1 MVNLDEVINACK
13 VLKAFC
19 EENVSCDSCPVG
31 DGFSCAFSFMDGY
44 IEAIEEWIETMT
56 KWHEAE
62 LKLMPI
68 SEEYWS
74 SLERKEE
81 LLSAC
86 SMLIEY
92 LEPMVCNQDECDD
105 CSFCAGDVIYTLE
118 ELKSEIMKSR
128 RFNDDNT

>member
-19 EENVSCDSCPVG
+19 EENVSCNSCPVG

-81 LLSAC
+81 LIQSLETLQKFCKATSEDMSPCETCLIRESCFRHVRCVLSNFTKGAL
-86 SMLIEY
+86 M
-92 LEPMVCNQDECDD
+92 
-105 CSFCAGDVIYTLE
+105 
-118 ELKSEIMKSR
+118 ELK
-128 RFNDDNT
+128 ND

>member
-1 MVNLDEVINACK
+1 MSRIKYCVHAPIACGNYGYGACSNCTLPHLYYLKKNAEK
-13 VLKAFC
+13 NKAMG
-19 EENVSCDSCPVG
+19 EMS
-31 DGFSCAFSFMDGY
+31 
-44 IEAIEEWIETMT
+44 
-56 KWHEAE
+56 
-62 LKLMPI
+62 MPMK
-68 SEEYWS
+68 
-74 SLERKEE
+74 RKEE
-81 LLSAC
+81 LLLAC